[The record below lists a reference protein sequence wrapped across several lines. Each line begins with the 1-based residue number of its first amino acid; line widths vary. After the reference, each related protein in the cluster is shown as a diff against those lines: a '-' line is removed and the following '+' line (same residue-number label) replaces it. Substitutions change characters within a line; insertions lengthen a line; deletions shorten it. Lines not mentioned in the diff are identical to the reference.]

1 MISYTTQV
9 KPGCAVVRQ
18 YPASIWNFPSGEVG
32 IRINDA
38 QHGHTVETAIIYA
51 ALRSSDE
58 VMQLLM
64 ITDAI
69 RRQYPNAKVSL
80 VLGYT
85 PYGRQDRVC
94 NVGES
99 LSIKVFAD
107 LINSQDYHQATLI
120 DPHSYVSEA
129 LFNKCEVFTQEQ
141 VFGRCFSPH
150 IPLVHRDLIVAPDAG
165 AAKKAQ
171 SIAEKHNFSDV
182 LYASKTRDMETG
194 NITKYEISGDV
205 KGRQVVVVDDLVD
218 GGATFLLLGK
228 KLREAGAA
236 KLTLCITHG
245 IFTKGTERL
254 AEMYDELYTTNTYHA
269 DRVGLIDG
277 VNYIKLM

>member
-9 KPGCAVVRQ
+9 KPGCAVTRQ
-18 YPASIWNFPSGEVG
+18 YPASVWNFPSGEVG
-32 IRINDA
+32 IRINDT
-38 QHGHTVETAIIYA
+38 QYGSTVEHVIINA

-64 ITDAI
+64 ITDAL

-107 LINSQDYHQATLI
+107 LINSQDYHLVSLI

-141 VFGRCFSPH
+141 VFSRCFSRH
-150 IPLVHRDLIVAPDAG
+150 VPLVDRDLIVAPDAG

-171 SIAEKHNFSDV
+171 SIAERHKFSEV
-182 LYASKTRDMETG
+182 LFASKTRDMETG

-205 KGRQVVVVDDLVD
+205 TGRNVVVVDDLID

-228 KLREAGAA
+228 KLREAGAG

-245 IFTKGTERL
+245 IFTKGTSRI
-254 AEMYDELYTTNTYHA
+254 AEMYDEVYTTNTYHA
-269 DRVGLIDG
+269 DRAGVIDG
-277 VNYIKLM
+277 VNYIKLI